1 MVCSYIWVIK
11 LIGKCILSQS
21 RNFKFKNF
29 FERAPNHGGGPSSP
43 LKYTLGLCTF
53 LDFFHSLCFIFD
65 YLRYLFRSTCVSFYV
80 YILGDFWYLLVFSH
94 KNDSPYKHSV
104 HFLQYYCFW
113 CWTVLTQNESHLLDN
128 STISFL
134 TWKVLYI
141 TLHTSNYFHSLW
153 FFLYIEQKNIS
164 LLTFALFFTTI
175 L

>member
-53 LDFFHSLCFIFD
+53 PDFFHSLCFIFD
-65 YLRYLFRSTCVSFYV
+65 YLRYLFSRSTCVSFYV
-80 YILGDFWYLLVFSH
+80 YILGEFWYLLVFSY
-94 KNDSPYKHSV
+94 KNDIPYKHSV

-113 CWTVLTQNESHLLDN
+113 CWTVLTQNESHLVLFHFLLEK
-128 STISFL
+128 SYTLLCTLLIISIHYGF
-134 TWKVLYI
+134 
-141 TLHTSNYFHSLW
+141 
-153 FFLYIEQKNIS
+153 
-164 LLTFALFFTTI
+164 FFT
-175 L
+175 